1 MDENW
6 GYPHFRNPPHG
17 FVWKC
22 SAKRLGGLER
32 RVIQSRSESSWE
44 SNRSDVILQANSP
57 TWRKAR
63 YSVDSQ
69 HTHTHTFAWHIHR
82 RNVFASDSWIWVTIA
97 MSMLPVKFA
106 ASYAMWLV
114 LHSQSLSYIH
124 MIHIFLHK
132 PFWNVITG
140 RPQLPAEKNL
150 SFRSPGWNS

>member
-1 MDENW
+1 MRTGGIPILGTPHMALSENVLQKGW
-6 GYPHFRNPPHG
+6 EDLSGEWFRVVQSHPGSQIAATWFFRLIRQHG
-17 FVWKC
+17 GRQGTVWTL
-22 SAKRLGGLER
+22 S
-32 RVIQSRSESSWE
+32 
-44 SNRSDVILQANSP
+44 
-57 TWRKAR
+57 
-63 YSVDSQ
+63 
-69 HTHTHTFAWHIHR
+69 THTHTFAWHIHR